1 MESIETHLSKKL
13 INLLQKLHL
22 TTLIITPKAIIRNK
36 IKTSAHRSRLAII
49 AHPKISI
56 TQIINDVVTFQKE
69 IIRKINTIEAIAI
82 IERIVPWKISSKYRT
97 SILQLRQNG
106 KR

>member
-36 IKTSAHRSRLAII
+36 IKASAHWSRLAII

-69 IIRKINTIEAIAI
+69 RIRKINTIEAIAI
-82 IERIVPWKISSKYRT
+82 IERIIPWKVSSKYRT
-97 SILQLRQNG
+97 SIL
-106 KR
+106 